1 MRKRLFG
8 TDGIRGVA
16 GQFPLDARTVHAF
29 GVALGE
35 WAAGSS
41 PHPEVL
47 VGTDTRESGPWLAA
61 LVAGGLSRS
70 GVRTRYAGL
79 MTTPGVAY
87 LTRTDDFVAGV
98 MISASHNPFYDN
110 GLKVFDH
117 SGFKLPDA
125 DELKLEAAIA
135 RLLDSGVEPLE
146 LPLSVDEGLDSQY
159 LAYLIS
165 LFPHRLDGVR
175 MVVDCA
181 HGAASQ
187 LAPQLFR
194 SVGAEVFSIGTEP
207 NGRNI
212 NLDCGALHTAALR
225 TEVLQRRAALG
236 VAFDGD
242 ADRAIFVAP
251 SGKVVDGDGVL
262 FVAGVALKAEDRLPG
277 DLVVATVMSNIGL
290 ELAFRERGIRLVRTA
305 VGDRYVLEA
314 MLKHGA
320 ILGGEQSGHVIF
332 RDCSTTGDGLV
343 TALRIL
349 DIIARTGKT
358 LDELIAGL
366 PVFPQTLTNVRVRSR
381 RPLSE
386 MASVQSLVQAAET
399 EFGGAGRV
407 LVRFSGTEPLVRVM
421 VEGPDPTKVQFW
433 ADKIA
438 AAIAAELDG

>member
-29 GVALGE
+29 GAALGE

-47 VGTDTRESGPWLAA
+47 VGTDTRESGPWMAA
-61 LVAGGLSRS
+61 QVAGGLSRS
-70 GVRTRYAGL
+70 GVRARYAGL
-79 MTTPGVAY
+79 ITTPGVAY
-87 LTRTDDFVAGV
+87 LTRNDDFVAGV

-125 DELKLEAAIA
+125 EELKLESAIV
-135 RLLDSGVEPLE
+135 RLLDTGLEPFE
-146 LPLSVDEGLDSQY
+146 LSLQVDEGLDRQY
-159 LAYLIS
+159 LDYLVS
-165 LFPHRLDGVR
+165 LFRRRVTGMR
-175 MVVDCA
+175 VVMDCA
-181 HGAASQ
+181 NGAASQ
-187 LAPQLFR
+187 LAPELFR
-194 SVGAEVFSIGTEP
+194 RLGAEVFAIGTEP
-207 NGRNI
+207 DGRNI

-225 TEVLQRRAALG
+225 AEVLQRRAQLG

-262 FVAGVALKAEDRLPG
+262 FIAGVALKEENRLAG

-290 ELAFRERGIRLVRTA
+290 ELAFRERGIRLLRTA
-305 VGDRYVLEA
+305 VGDRYVLEE

-320 ILGGEQSGHVIF
+320 ILGGEQSGHIIF
-332 RDCSTTGDGLV
+332 RDCSTTGDGLL

-349 DIIARTGKT
+349 DRVTRTGKT
-358 LDELIAGL
+358 LDELVADL
-366 PVFPQTLTNVRVRSR
+366 SVFPQTLANVRVRSR

-386 MASVQSLVQAAET
+386 MASVQGLVQAAEA
-399 EFGGAGRV
+399 EFRGVGRV

-421 VEGPDPTKVQFW
+421 VEGPDQEKVQFW
-433 ADKIA
+433 ANKIA
-438 AAIAAELDG
+438 AAIAAELDR